1 MRMMQHSFFDDK
13 TILVVDK
20 APKTKNDRTWCFW
33 ERSEGLFEPIV
44 FHRWKEVG
52 FYSNYY
58 SDTLV
63 LDPYQYKMIRG
74 IDFYQYVQQEAATRT
89 NIHFHYEEVLSIGT
103 MEGQAF
109 VELQSGKI
117 TSNYIFNSIIFEP
130 PTIEVGKYMLLQH
143 FKGWVIQTKEPVFD
157 PTVAT
162 FMDFRV
168 SQDEGTTFMYVM
180 PTSSHQALV
189 EYTLFT
195 EKLLPQEKYETA
207 LKQYL
212 QKHLNVEAFNIEH
225 EEFGIIPMTNHIFP
239 SVEGKVINIG
249 IAGGQAKGSSGYAF
263 QFIQKRTES
272 VVQSLMKE
280 ENPAPSN
287 SFSTKKFQ
295 LYDSVLLN
303 VLHHKKLNGDKIFA
317 AIFSKNP
324 PARVLRFLDNE
335 SSLWDDLHIM
345 NSVPTNIFLK
355 AAVQELFR

>member
-13 TILVVDK
+13 KILVVDK

-33 ERSEGLFEPIV
+33 ERSEGLFESIV
-44 FHRWKEVG
+44 FHRWKEVA
-52 FYSNYY
+52 FYSSYY
-58 SDTLV
+58 SDKLV

-74 IDFYQYVQQEAATRT
+74 IDFYQYVQQEAATRN

-103 MEGQAF
+103 MDGQAF

-117 TSNYIFNSIIFEP
+117 TSDYIFNSILFEP
-130 PTIEVGKYMLLQH
+130 PTIEAGKYMLLQH
-143 FKGWVIQTKEPVFD
+143 FKGWVIETKEPVFD
-157 PTVAT
+157 PTKAT

-168 SQDEGTTFMYVM
+168 SQEEGTTFMYVL
-180 PTSSHQALV
+180 PTSPHQALV

-195 EKLLPQEKYETA
+195 ESLLPQEKYEA
-207 LKQYL
+207 ELRDYLQQYL
-212 QKHLNVEAFNIEH
+212 GIKSFDIEH
-225 EEFGIIPMTNHIFP
+225 EEFGIIPMTNHVFP
-239 SVEGKVINIG
+239 SVEEKVINIG

-263 QFIQKRTES
+263 QFIQKKTES
-272 VVQSLMKE
+272 IVQALVKGQRPLS
-280 ENPAPSN
+280 SN
-287 SFSTKKFQ
+287 SFATNKFQ

-303 VLHHKKLNGDKIFA
+303 VLHHKKMNGDKIFA
-317 AIFSKNP
+317 AIFSKNS

-345 NSVPTNIFLK
+345 NSVPTSIFLK